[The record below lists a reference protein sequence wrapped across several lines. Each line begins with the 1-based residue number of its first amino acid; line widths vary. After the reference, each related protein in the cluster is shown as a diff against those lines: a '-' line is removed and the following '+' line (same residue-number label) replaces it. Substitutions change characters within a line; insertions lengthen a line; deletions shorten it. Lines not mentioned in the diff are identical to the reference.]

1 MKYYTTNVFSEK
13 GISGGNQLGVVID
26 DQGLS
31 IQEMQNIAK
40 QFNYSES
47 TFVSNITDESAD
59 VRIFL
64 PIREILF
71 AGHPLVGTAF
81 VLETIWRRENS
92 PREKIKLN
100 LINTSIE
107 IKFHDKDNGE
117 LIFCEMDQLI
127 PIFHGQYDNYEKIAS
142 WLGISRDDIMDLP
155 MYLISPSDLPFLF
168 VPVKSI
174 KVLNTVKPNHQ
185 ALIDNFE
192 EIGGEPFVFS
202 MNGVDGG
209 DVHARFYAPKSGI
222 MEDPAT
228 GSAQVSLGLAL
239 FKNKL
244 LPIGSDCMSFVT
256 EQGYEMGR
264 PCKLYNNLIFDGDK
278 LVSATTSGY
287 SYLVSEGNLF
297 L

>member
-13 GISGGNQLGVVID
+13 GIEGGNQLGVVID

-31 IQEMQNIAK
+31 IEEMQNIAK

-64 PIREILF
+64 PIREIPF

-81 VLETIWRRENS
+81 VLETIWRRENE
-92 PREKIKLN
+92 PRENIKLN

-107 IKFHDKDNGE
+107 IKFHNKDNRE
-117 LIFCEMDQLI
+117 LGICEMNQII
-127 PIFHGQYDNYEKIAS
+127 PVLYGTYENYEKIAS
-142 WLGISRDDIMDLP
+142 WLGISTDDIMDVP

-168 VPVKSI
+168 VAVKSI
-174 KVLNTVKPNHQ
+174 DVLKKIKPNHQ
-185 ALIDNFE
+185 ALLDNFD

-202 MNGVDGG
+202 MNGIDGG

-222 MEDPAT
+222 IEDPAT
-228 GSAQVSLGLAL
+228 GSAQASLGLSL
-239 FKNKL
+239 FKNEL
-244 LPIGSDCMSFVT
+244 LPIESAPISFVT

-264 PCKLYNNLIFDGDK
+264 PSKLYNNLYFDKDS
-278 LVSATTSGY
+278 LIRATTGGY